1 MLFIYPRLTLEIDFP
16 ILSDENF
23 WIPNDKTR
31 GLGTI
36 RCTANHPGSP
46 LVVTLLHL
54 DRLARIMPR
63 YANEDNPFDADIRHT
78 LQVCRGEF
86 SPGAEGGRGECLL
99 GEREFAV
106 DIGPRGIVERFPVV
120 DV

>member
-1 MLFIYPRLTLEIDFP
+1 MDLP
-16 ILSDENF
+16 ILSHENF

-46 LVVTLLHL
+46 LLATLLHL
-54 DRLARIMPR
+54 DCLARIMPR
-63 YANEDNPFDADIRHT
+63 YADEDNPFNADIRHT
-78 LQVCRGEF
+78 LQVRRREF
-86 SPGAEGGRGECLL
+86 SPGPEGGRGERLL
-99 GEREFAV
+99 GQREFAV
-106 DIGPRGIVERFPVV
+106 DIGPRGIIETFPVV